1 MFQIY
6 RMRKI
11 DKLTLKAF
19 FSPFLL
25 TTTIVVFI
33 FLMRFIML
41 YFDEIVGKGLDLPT
55 YGRLFGYFGLMT
67 VPLSLPLA
75 ILLSALMCFGNL
87 GEHTELTAIKSA
99 GIPLIRTLAPTIII
113 AALVTVG
120 AFFYNNHI
128 TPWANLKGYSLLW
141 DIKTKKLTLN
151 IQEGVFY
158 NEIPGYRIKVD
169 KKFEDQET
177 LKGIII
183 YDHTKNDGNSNVT
196 VADSGRMYTIY
207 DENYLVFELF
217 NGVNYSDYRGENA
230 YQNNTKFLKNKF
242 SQNKFIFSLSSF
254 SMQRTDENQFRYH
267 EYMKNMEQ
275 LENQID
281 STKIILEKNR
291 ETQVTVTKRA
301 YNYMFREINPI
312 PVTDSVS
319 KDTTGFVP
327 IEPGPWIDEKM
338 EFLSVSYRKE
348 EATESAKSAVQ
359 SLMSQVKSGSISIV
373 SKQKELYRA
382 EVEKWH
388 KYTMSYACFVMFVI
402 GASLGTIIKKGGFGV
417 PLLVGVSFF
426 ILMYVLMQLGDK
438 YAKEGIWYVI
448 PGVWMPNFVLTV
460 IGAYLLYNATND
472 SKLFDVDFYRT
483 TLNQLKSK
491 IVR

>member
-1 MFQIY
+1 
-6 RMRKI
+6 MRKI

-33 FLMRFIML
+33 FLIRFIML
-41 YFDEIVGKGLDLPT
+41 YFDEIVGKGLDLET
-55 YGRLFGYFGLMT
+55 YGLLFGYFALMT

-99 GIPLIRTLAPTIII
+99 GIPLFRTLAPTITV
-113 AALVTVG
+113 AALVTIG

-128 TPWANLKGYSLLW
+128 TPWANLKGFSLLW
-141 DIKTKKLTLN
+141 DIKTTKLTLN
-151 IQEGVFY
+151 IKEGVFY
-158 NEIPGYRIKVD
+158 NEIPGYRIKVNE
-169 KKFEDQET
+169 KFEDKEA

-196 VADSGRMYTIY
+196 LADSGRMYTMHD
-207 DENYLVFELF
+207 DEFLVFELF
-217 NGVNYSDYRGENA
+217 NGYNFSEYRGDNM
-230 YQNNTKFLKNKF
+230 YNNDTRFLKNKF

-254 SMQRTDENQFRYH
+254 SMQRTDENQFKYH
-267 EYMKNMEQ
+267 EYMKNIDQ
-275 LENQID
+275 LVNQID
-281 STKIILEKNR
+281 STTVLLAKSR
-291 ETQVTVTKRA
+291 DTQAMVTKRS
-301 YNYMFREINPI
+301 YNYMFREVE
-312 PVTDSVS
+312 PVPKIDSVT
-319 KDTTGFVP
+319 KDTTGFYDVK
-327 IEPGPWIDEKM
+327 PGPWVDEKF
-338 EFLSVSYRKE
+338 EYLNSGYRKE
-348 EATESAKSAVQ
+348 ESMESSKSSVQ
-359 SLMSQVKSGSISIV
+359 SLLSQVKSGNISISA
-373 SKQKELYRA
+373 KQKELFRA

-402 GASLGTIIKKGGFGV
+402 GASLGTIIKKGGFGI

-438 YAKEGIWYVI
+438 YAKEGIWYVF
-448 PGVWMPNFVLTV
+448 PAVWMPDFVLSL
-460 IGAYLLYNATND
+460 IAAYFLYTATND

-483 TLNQLKSK
+483 TFNQIKAK

>member
-1 MFQIY
+1 
-6 RMRKI
+6 MRKI

-41 YFDEIVGKGLDLPT
+41 YFDEIVGKGLDIPT

-67 VPLSLPLA
+67 VPLALPLA

-87 GEHTELTAIKSA
+87 GEHSELTAIKSA
-99 GIPLIRTLAPTIII
+99 GIPLIRTLTPTLVI
-113 AALVTVG
+113 AVLVTIG

-151 IQEGVFY
+151 IQEGIFY

-169 KKFEDQET
+169 KKFKNQES
-177 LKGIII
+177 LKGVLI
-183 YDHTKNDGNSNVT
+183 YDHTKNDGNTNVT
-196 VADSGRMYTIY
+196 VADSGRMYTLY

-217 NGVNYSDYRGENA
+217 NGINYSDYRGENA

-242 SQNKFIFSLSSF
+242 SKNKFIFSLASF
-254 SMQRTDENQFRYH
+254 NMQRTDENQFRYH
-267 EYMKNMEQ
+267 EYMKN
-275 LENQID
+275 LEELTKQID
-281 STKIILEKNR
+281 STSTLLEKNR
-291 ETQVTVTKRA
+291 DTQATVTKRA
-301 YNYMFREINPI
+301 YNYMFREVNPAPFI
-312 PVTDSVS
+312 DSIS
-319 KDTTGFVP
+319 KDTTSFVK
-327 IEPGPWIDEKM
+327 IEPGAWIDDKL
-338 EFLSVSYRKE
+338 EFLSVSYRVE
-348 EATESAKSAVQ
+348 ESLESAKSSVQ
-359 SLMSQVKSGSISIV
+359 SLISQIKSGNISIAM
-373 SKQKELYRA
+373 KQKELYRA

-402 GASLGTIIKKGGFGV
+402 GASLGTIIKKGGFGI

-438 YAKEGIWYVI
+438 YAKEGIWYII
-448 PGVWMPNFVLTV
+448 PGVWMPNFVLSL
-460 IGAYLLYNATND
+460 IGSYLLYKATND
-472 SKLFDVDFYRT
+472 SKLFDADFYRT
-483 TLNQLKSK
+483 TFNQIKTK

>member
-1 MFQIY
+1 
-6 RMRKI
+6 MRKI

-33 FLMRFIML
+33 FLIRFIML
-41 YFDEIVGKGLDLPT
+41 YFDEIVGKGLDLET
-55 YGRLFGYFGLMT
+55 YGLLFGYFALMT

-99 GIPLIRTLAPTIII
+99 GIPLFRTLAPTIIV

-128 TPWANLKGYSLLW
+128 TPWANLKGFSLLW
-141 DIKTKKLTLN
+141 DIKTTKLTLN
-151 IQEGVFY
+151 IKEGVFY
-158 NEIPGYRIKVD
+158 NEIPGYRIKVNE
-169 KKFEDQET
+169 KFEDKEA

-196 VADSGRMYTIY
+196 LADSGRMYTMH
-207 DENYLVFELF
+207 DDNYLVFELF
-217 NGVNYSDYRGENA
+217 NGYNFSEYKGDNA
-230 YQNNTKFLKNKF
+230 YNNDTRFLKNKF

-254 SMQRTDENQFRYH
+254 SMQRTDENQFKYH
-267 EYMKNMEQ
+267 EYMKNIDQ
-275 LENQID
+275 LVNQID
-281 STKIILEKNR
+281 STTILLTKSR
-291 ETQVTVTKRA
+291 DTQATVIKRS
-301 YNYMFREINPI
+301 YNYMFREAE
-312 PVTDSVS
+312 PVPKIDSVT
-319 KDTTGFVP
+319 KDTTGFYEVK
-327 IEPGPWIDEKM
+327 PGPWVDEKFEYLNSGYRQEESM
-338 EFLSVSYRKE
+338 ESS
-348 EATESAKSAVQ
+348 KSSVQ
-359 SLMSQVKSGSISIV
+359 SLLSQVKSGNISISA
-373 SKQKELYRA
+373 KQKELFRA

-402 GASLGTIIKKGGFGV
+402 GASLGTIIKKGGFGI

-438 YAKEGIWYVI
+438 YAKEGIWYVF
-448 PGVWMPNFVLTV
+448 PAVWMPDFVLSL
-460 IGAYLLYNATND
+460 IAAYFLYTATND
-472 SKLFDVDFYRT
+472 SPLFDTDFYRT
-483 TLNQLKSK
+483 KFDQLKAK

>member
-1 MFQIY
+1 
-6 RMRKI
+6 MRKI

-33 FLMRFIML
+33 FLIRFIML
-41 YFDEIVGKGLDLPT
+41 YFDEIVGKGLDLET
-55 YGRLFGYFGLMT
+55 YGLLFGYFALMT

-99 GIPLIRTLAPTIII
+99 GIPLFRTLAPTIIV

-128 TPWANLKGYSLLW
+128 TPWANLKGFSLLW
-141 DIKTKKLTLN
+141 DIKTTKLTLN
-151 IQEGVFY
+151 IKEGVFY
-158 NEIPGYRIKVD
+158 NEIPGYRIKVNE
-169 KKFEDQET
+169 KFEDKEA

-196 VADSGRMYTIY
+196 LADSGRMYTMHN
-207 DENYLVFELF
+207 DEFLIFELF
-217 NGVNYSDYRGENA
+217 NGYNFSEYRGDNM
-230 YQNNTKFLKNKF
+230 YNNDTRFLKNKF
-242 SQNKFIFSLSSF
+242 SQNKVIFSLSSF
-254 SMQRTDENQFRYH
+254 SMQRTNEDQFKYH
-267 EYMKNMEQ
+267 EYMKNIDQ
-275 LENQID
+275 LVSQID
-281 STKIILEKNR
+281 STTVLLKKNR
-291 ETQVTVTKRA
+291 DTQAMVTKRS
-301 YNYMFREINPI
+301 YNYMFRTAEPI
-312 PVTDSVS
+312 PKIDSVT
-319 KDTTGFVP
+319 KDTTGFYEVK
-327 IEPGPWIDEKM
+327 PGPWIDEKFAYLNSGYREEESM
-338 EFLSVSYRKE
+338 ESS
-348 EATESAKSAVQ
+348 KSSVQ
-359 SLMSQVKSGSISIV
+359 SLLSQIKSGNISISA
-373 SKQKELYRA
+373 KQKELFRA

-426 ILMYVLMQLGDK
+426 ILMYILMQLGDK
-438 YAKEGIWYVI
+438 YAKEGVWYVF
-448 PGVWMPNFVLTV
+448 PAVWMPDFVLSL
-460 IGAYLLYNATND
+460 IAAYFLYTATND
-472 SKLFDVDFYRT
+472 SKIFDVDFYRT
-483 TLNQLKSK
+483 TFNQIKTK